1 MVSVAGGEVNSQA
14 DRSLRFFE
22 IFGTRMSNAPATA
35 KQIILK
41 TPSEIEIMRQ
51 ANQIVAGALNMLRE
65 KAAAGIST
73 GQLDAWA
80 EEYARQHNA
89 APAFKGYHGFP
100 GSLCVSLN
108 EQVVH
113 GIPSKNVILAEG
125 DIVSID
131 FGVYYKGFYGDAAT
145 TLTIGE
151 IGADKAGLLK
161 VTRESLYKG
170 IEQARVGNRINDISI
185 AVQTH
190 VEKHGYSVVRQFVGH
205 GIGTAL
211 HEGPEVPNYNIKN
224 KTTPRIMAGMVL
236 AIEPMVN
243 LGTYEVAVLKDGWTV
258 VTRDKSPSAHF
269 EHSVAV
275 TDSGPVIL
283 SDGIC

>member
-1 MVSVAGGEVNSQA
+1 
-14 DRSLRFFE
+14 
-22 IFGTRMSNAPATA
+22 
-35 KQIILK
+35 
-41 TPSEIEIMRQ
+41 
-51 ANQIVAGALNMLRE
+51 MLRE
-65 KAAAGIST
+65 KAGAGVST
-73 GQLDAWA
+73 WDLDMWA
-80 EEYARQHNA
+80 EEFARQHGA

-113 GIPSKNVILAEG
+113 GIPSKQVILAEG

-131 FGVYYKGFYGDAAT
+131 FGVRYKGFYGDAAV
-145 TLTIGE
+145 TLAIGE
-151 IGADKAGLLK
+151 IDAAKANLLK

-170 IEQARVGNRINDISI
+170 IEQARVGNRISDISA
-185 AVQTH
+185 AVQAH

-211 HEGPEVPNYNIKN
+211 HEGPEVPNYSSEK
-224 KTTPRIMAGMVL
+224 KTTPRILAGMVL

-243 LGTYEVAVLKDGWTV
+243 LGTFEVKVLKDGWTV
-258 VTRDKSPSAHF
+258 ITKDKSPSAHF

-275 TDSGPVIL
+275 TETGAIIL
-283 SDGIC
+283 SDNIH